1 MSITDPFRE
10 REAEKYENPIPSREA
25 ILALIEKQRTP
36 VSRDDLMKLL
46 KLQGEEQE
54 EALRRRLRAMERDGQ
69 LIYTRR
75 GTYAPVDKLDLILGR
90 IAGHRDGFG
99 FLVPD
104 DGSDDLFMSPAQM
117 RLVFDGDR
125 ALARVSGLDRRGRR
139 EGVIVEVVSRAHETI
154 VGRYFE
160 EGGIGFVVADNPKIQ
175 QEVLVTPGRNAGAKV
190 GQFVEVKITHWPTP
204 RFQPQG
210 DIVEVVGNYMAP
222 GMEIDVALRS
232 YDIPHVWPDAVVAE
246 AASAVMAAVYMAC
259 RVPELCPER
268 GQWRIR
274 RALLGPILRYG
285 SVTALQQAVQ
295 PICKVLIQGQ
305 VNALGVGAIAA
316 FNAVT
321 RVDDFAFTP
330 EQSIATAITTYIAQN
345 RGAGQTARIRRGFAV
360 GLRLELGYWLLMGS
374 LTLLLRR
381 GILSLFVAGE
391 GAADVIA
398 LGSTYLGWMAVF
410 YALPALTNGFQGF
423 YRGMG
428 KMTTTLIG
436 TCIQAGLRAA
446 AAAVLAP
453 RVGLRGIAF
462 ACAFGWCVML
472 AFEVPYYFWTC
483 REL

>member
-1 MSITDPFRE
+1 MT
-10 REAEKYENPIPSREA
+10 
-25 ILALIEKQRTP
+25 
-36 VSRDDLMKLL
+36 
-46 KLQGEEQE
+46 
-54 EALRRRLRAMERDGQ
+54 
-69 LIYTRR
+69 
-75 GTYAPVDKLDLILGR
+75 
-90 IAGHRDGFG
+90 
-99 FLVPD
+99 
-104 DGSDDLFMSPAQM
+104 
-117 RLVFDGDR
+117 
-125 ALARVSGLDRRGRR
+125 
-139 EGVIVEVVSRAHETI
+139 
-154 VGRYFE
+154 
-160 EGGIGFVVADNPKIQ
+160 
-175 QEVLVTPGRNAGAKV
+175 
-190 GQFVEVKITHWPTP
+190 
-204 RFQPQG
+204 
-210 DIVEVVGNYMAP
+210 
-222 GMEIDVALRS
+222 
-232 YDIPHVWPDAVVAE
+232 AV
-246 AASAVMAAVYMAC
+246 
-259 RVPELCPER
+259 
-268 GQWRIR
+268 
-274 RALLGPILRYG
+274 
-285 SVTALQQAVQ
+285 QQAVQ

-446 AAAVLAP
+446 AAAPAP
-453 RVGLRGIAF
+453 ASTATRSKDKIGSL
-462 ACAFGWCVML
+462 
-472 AFEVPYYFWTC
+472 
-483 REL
+483 